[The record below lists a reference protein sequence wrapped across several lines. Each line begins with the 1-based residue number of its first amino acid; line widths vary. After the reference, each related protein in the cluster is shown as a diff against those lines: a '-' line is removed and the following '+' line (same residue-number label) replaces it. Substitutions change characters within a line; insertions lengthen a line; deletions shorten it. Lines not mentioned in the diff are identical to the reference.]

1 MMKHRIFNMELCKAE
16 NLRYILAI
24 SSLNVLTGVVSV
36 RATDGAC
43 DGVSARETP
52 VAVSSVTCGFR
63 QLAVAEVMEEQRRE
77 GGGGGGV

>member
-16 NLRYILAI
+16 NLRYIFAI
-24 SSLNVLTGVVSV
+24 SSLNVLTVVLV
-36 RATDGAC
+36 RATDGSC

-52 VAVSSVTCGFR
+52 VAVSSVACGFR